1 MTWLIMCGNMQP
13 RHLLRQLALDL
24 PNEHF
29 LETSREVEALIRLR
43 DAAYGPVTNIFT
55 IIYPPK

>member
-1 MTWLIMCGNMQP
+1 MQP
-13 RHLLRQLALDL
+13 LHLPRQLALDL

-55 IIYPPK
+55 IISPPK